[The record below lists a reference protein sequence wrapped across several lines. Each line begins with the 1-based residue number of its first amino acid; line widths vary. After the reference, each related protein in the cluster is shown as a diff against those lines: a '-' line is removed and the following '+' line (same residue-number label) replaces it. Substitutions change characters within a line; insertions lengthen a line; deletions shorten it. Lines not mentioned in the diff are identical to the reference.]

1 MYKKLAGFVAL
12 FVLLAFC
19 VSFAAMDPKIDG
31 IIKSI
36 RDNQGKI
43 KDMSAKIV
51 TIIRSDAKEKKT
63 MEQIGSL
70 MTKGEDKSRM
80 EMTAPVNQ
88 ITITNKDKIA
98 VINPQTGQKFVQ
110 DLRKLRKQ
118 AGQDA
123 IGSSPTDQTKILD
136 YFNLSVEEKGIFN
149 KSYVIIGVPKK
160 KNQFMGKMKFYVDG
174 GRNVPTKIEVYN
186 AQDKLISVSDIE
198 YKKIKDIWVISKNSS
213 WIAVPGGK
221 MDVEMKFEDIK
232 INEGIPDKVFEIK

>member
-1 MYKKLAGFVAL
+1 MRKKLVCFIGFC
-12 FVLLAFC
+12 VLLACC

-43 KDMSAKIV
+43 KDMSAKIITV
-51 TIIRSDAKEKKT
+51 IKSDAKEKRT
-63 MEQIGSL
+63 MEQVGSL

-110 DLRKLRKQ
+110 DLKKLRKD

-123 IGSSPTDQTKILD
+123 ISSSPTDQTKILD
-136 YFNLSVEEKGIFN
+136 YFNLSIEEKGFIN

-160 KNQFMGKMKFYVDG
+160 KNQFMGEMKFYVDG
-174 GRNVPTKIEVYN
+174 GRNVPTKIEVYD
-186 AQDKLISVSDIE
+186 AKDKLISVSDIE

-213 WIAVPGGK
+213 WITVPGGK
-221 MDVEMKFEDIK
+221 MTVEMRFEDLK